1 VSEAASRSAD
11 PGAIEALLEI
21 LGGVDIYLLD
31 QLMKGR
37 IGPRS
42 RILDAGCGG
51 GRNIEPFLRLGFDV
65 WAVDMAPRATRQAWK
80 LAREVGSDRPRGWI
94 SRQAVETLGF
104 RAGSFDVVISNAVLH
119 FARHSSHW
127 ESMLLEMWRVL
138 APGGLFFSRLA
149 TSIGIESE
157 IEPLGDGR
165 YHLPGGQELF
175 LVDRDLLV
183 AWTGRLGATAI
194 EPIKTTVVD
203 SLRAM
208 TTWCLVKGG

>member
-1 VSEAASRSAD
+1 VSEAPFRPTGPD
-11 PGAIEALLEI
+11 TLEALLEI
-21 LGGVDIYLLD
+21 LGGADIYLLD

-37 IGPRS
+37 LGPER

-65 WAVDMAPRATRQAWK
+65 WAVDMSPRATSQTWR
-80 LAREVGSDRPRGWI
+80 LARDVGSSRPRGWI
-94 SRQAVETLGF
+94 SRQAVEAMGF
-104 RAGSFDVVISNAVLH
+104 GDGLFEVVISNAVLH
-119 FARHSSHW
+119 FARERRHW

-138 APGGLFFSRLA
+138 APGGLFFARLA

-165 YHLPGGQELF
+165 YRLPGGQEFF

-183 AWTGRLGATAI
+183 AWTERLGAKAI

-208 TTWCLVKGG
+208 TTWCLIKGG